1 MTTFFAIMLFG
12 AFIAFKLFFVIVH
25 MRESFVVER
34 LGNFRDV
41 LGPGLHVVLPI
52 VDRIAYRHDV
62 REQVVDIPPQ
72 TCITKDNIQ
81 VSVDGLVFLKV
92 TDPRKASYG
101 IANYRSA
108 SINLAQTTMR
118 AEIGKLT
125 LDESFKE
132 REILND
138 AIVKAIDQASE
149 PWGVKVTSYEVRNI
163 TPSGQVIHT
172 LEKQMEAERARRAEV
187 TLANA
192 EKESKIL
199 ISEGERQEAINLS
212 EGERQKR
219 INLAKGKARAMELVA
234 ESTAQGVRMVAEAVQ
249 KPGGDQALRMR
260 LQEKFIGR
268 LSYLLQES
276 KVAIMPVEVA
286 QLRGILDSVLS
297 GARVGDAVAAVK
309 SQKERE

>member
-1 MTTFFAIMLFG
+1 MTILVAILLFG
-12 AFIAFKLFFVIVH
+12 AFAAFKLFFVIVH

-34 LGNFRDV
+34 LGNFRAV
-41 LGPGLHVVLPI
+41 LTPGLHVVLPI

-62 REQVVDIPPQ
+62 RQQVVDIPPQ

-92 TDPRKASYG
+92 IDARKASYG

-118 AEIGKLT
+118 AEIGKLS

-132 REILND
+132 REKLND
-138 AIVKAIDQASE
+138 AIVRAIDMASE

-234 ESTAQGVRMVAEAVQ
+234 EATSQGVRLVAESVQ
-249 KPGGDQALRMR
+249 KPGGEAAVRMR

-286 QLRGILDSVLS
+286 GLRGLLDSVLS
-297 GARVGDAVAAVK
+297 GSKNTTAK
-309 SQKERE
+309 SADSES

>member
-1 MTTFFAIMLFG
+1 M
-12 AFIAFKLFFVIVH
+12 
-25 MRESFVVER
+25 
-34 LGNFRDV
+34 
-41 LGPGLHVVLPI
+41 
-52 VDRIAYRHDV
+52 
-62 REQVVDIPPQ
+62 
-72 TCITKDNIQ
+72 
-81 VSVDGLVFLKV
+81 
-92 TDPRKASYG
+92 
-101 IANYRSA
+101 
-108 SINLAQTTMR
+108 
-118 AEIGKLT
+118 
-125 LDESFKE
+125 
-132 REILND
+132 
-138 AIVKAIDQASE
+138 
-149 PWGVKVTSYEVRNI
+149 
-163 TPSGQVIHT
+163 
-172 LEKQMEAERARRAEV
+172 

>member
-1 MTTFFAIMLFG
+1 MTVFLLILLMAG
-12 AFIAFKLFFVIVH
+12 FIAFKLFFVIVH
-25 MRESFVVER
+25 MRESFVIER
-34 LGNFRDV
+34 LGNFRKV
-41 LGPGLHVVLPI
+41 LTPGLHVVLPI
-52 VDRIAYRHDV
+52 VDRVAYRHDT
-62 REQVVDIPPQ
+62 RQQVIDIPPQ

-92 TDPRKASYG
+92 TDPHRASYG
-101 IANYRSA
+101 IADYRSA
-108 SINLAQTTMR
+108 SVNLAQTTMR
-118 AEIGKLT
+118 AEIGKLS

-132 REILND
+132 REKLND

-172 LEKQMEAERARRAEV
+172 LEKQMEAERARRADV

-199 ISEGERQEAINLS
+199 TSEGFRQEAINFS

-234 ESTAQGVRMVAEAVQ
+234 EATAQGVRLVAESVQ
-249 KPGGDQALRMR
+249 KPGGDAAVKMR
-260 LQEKFIGR
+260 LQEKYISK
-268 LSYLLQES
+268 LSFLLQES
-276 KVAIMPVEVA
+276 KVSVMPMEVA

-297 GARVGDAVAAVK
+297 GNRGSASVALPQGK
-309 SQKERE
+309 REV

>member
-1 MTTFFAIMLFG
+1 MTFLAILMIAALV
-12 AFIAFKLFFVIVH
+12 AFKVFFVIVH
-25 MRESFVVER
+25 MRESFVIER
-34 LGNFRDV
+34 LGNFRKV
-41 LGPGLHVVLPI
+41 LPPGLHVVLPI
-52 VDRIAYRHDV
+52 VDRIAYRHDT
-62 REQVVDIPPQ
+62 REQVIDIPPQ

-92 TDPRKASYG
+92 IDPRLASYG
-101 IANYRSA
+101 IADYRSA

-118 AEIGKLT
+118 AEIGKLS

-132 REILND
+132 REKLND
-138 AIVKAIDQASE
+138 AIVKAIDLASE

-199 ISEGERQEAINLS
+199 TSEGERQEAINIS

-219 INLAKGKARAMELVA
+219 INMAKGKARAMELVA
-234 ESTAQGVRMVAEAVQ
+234 DATAQGVRMIGEAVQ
-249 KPGGDQALRMR
+249 RPGGDAAVKMR
-260 LQEKFIGR
+260 LQERFIQR
-268 LSYLLQES
+268 ITLLLQES
-276 KVAIMPVEVA
+276 RVSMMPIEVA
-286 QLRGILDSVLS
+286 QIRGILDSILS
-297 GARVGDAVAAVK
+297 GQRPSSGLSA
-309 SQKERE
+309 QKKGN

>member
-1 MTTFFAIMLFG
+1 MTFLAILLI
-12 AFIAFKLFFVIVH
+12 AALVAFKVFFVIVH
-25 MRESFVVER
+25 MRESFVIER
-34 LGNFRDV
+34 LGNFRKV
-41 LGPGLHVVLPI
+41 LPPGLHVVLPI
-52 VDRIAYRHDV
+52 VDRIAYRHDT
-62 REQVVDIPPQ
+62 REQVIDIPPQ

-92 TDPRKASYG
+92 IDPRLASYG
-101 IANYRSA
+101 IADYRSA

-118 AEIGKLT
+118 AEIGKLS

-132 REILND
+132 REKLND
-138 AIVKAIDQASE
+138 AIVKAVDQASE

-199 ISEGERQEAINLS
+199 TSEGERQEAINIS

-219 INLAKGKARAMELVA
+219 INRAKGKARAMELVA
-234 ESTAQGVRMVAEAVQ
+234 DATAQGVRMVGEAVQ
-249 KPGGDQALRMR
+249 KPGGDAAVKMR
-260 LQEKFIGR
+260 LQERFIQR
-268 LSYLLQES
+268 ITFLLQES
-276 KVAIMPVEVA
+276 RVSMMPIEVA
-286 QLRGILDSVLS
+286 QIRGILDSVLS
-297 GARVGDAVAAVK
+297 GQRQSSGPVA
-309 SQKERE
+309 QKKGN